1 MNKTRL
7 AVEDCKR
14 PKLDPIR
21 KLLVG
26 ATYDE
31 EIACN
36 VQLAK
41 KVRKTRMG
49 RLMSCSS
56 TNRQTVEEAERR
68 RWVLEL
74 ASFIEEAGL
83 PVMTLFEDEITVQLW
98 ERLFGARRAR
108 TLRNRPRAWKAYSI
122 WSRMVYGRIW
132 PANCAEVI
140 NYLQAEM
147 NLVVLLCHRTS
158 WRR

>member
-41 KVRKTRMG
+41 KVHKTRMG

-56 TNRQTVEEAERR
+56 TNRQTEKKRNVDVGY
-68 RWVLEL
+68 WSWL
-74 ASFIEEAGL
+74 AL
-83 PVMTLFEDEITVQLW
+83 
-98 ERLFGARRAR
+98 
-108 TLRNRPRAWKAYSI
+108 
-122 WSRMVYGRIW
+122 
-132 PANCAEVI
+132 
-140 NYLQAEM
+140 
-147 NLVVLLCHRTS
+147 
-158 WRR
+158 